1 MSVRDREAI
10 LKMIKYCND
19 IELLMKKYNSDFV
32 AYKTDI
38 SFQYACNMCII
49 QIGELVS
56 RLSEDFMESH
66 SQIPWYAIKG
76 MRNLH
81 AHDYERVDLDIV
93 WNTLTEDIP
102 DLLNKLDIILNE

>member
-1 MSVRDREAI
+1 MSVRDRDVI

-19 IELLMKKYNSDFV
+19 VEQLMEKYNSDFE

-38 SFQYACNMCII
+38 SFQYSCNMCII

-56 RLSEDFMESH
+56 RLSEDFLEKH

-81 AHDYERVDLDIV
+81 AHDYEKVDLNIV

>member
-1 MSVRDREAI
+1 
-10 LKMIKYCND
+10 MIKYCLD
-19 IELLMKKYNSDFV
+19 IEYLLKQYEQSFEKYQ
-32 AYKTDI
+32 KEI

-56 RLSEDFMESH
+56 RLSEETMEKNRK
-66 SQIPWYAIKG
+66 IPWRAIKA

-81 AHDYERVDLDIV
+81 AHDYENVDLEIV

-102 DLLNKLDIILNE
+102 VLKVLPQLSVFHYFL